1 MEGTGVRVD
10 NVAQNDLEPSAPIA
24 EVTGKLNNAANLL
37 SLGAT
42 LEIEDVAADLVPRRG
57 FAVSMWVKHN
67 STSFGLP
74 RIQWAQR
81 SLSGTIVMDKGSAND
96 VWGTNTKYDVNQY
109 NVTFTSGVW
118 RHILYY
124 FDMDNGQYG
133 LFVNGAHKQDV
144 TSAGDPT
151 FAAWLAD
158 NSGLSQRV
166 HKFIVA
172 NVTGQTVSVDE
183 MAFFDLTSY
192 AGAYSMSDLAGA
204 LYNGGTG
211 RFYTAEAN
219 ESDSSSSDSGE
230 SRSSNSSSSSSSTEG
245 ALLSSSSS
253 SQSSSSNSSSSTEC
267 GQTEL
272 LLHGD
277 GSDGGTT
284 FTDSSSNNFTV
295 TRVGSTVTDTGIKKF
310 GTASLQFPDKTTD
323 WLTVANNAVFSPGAD
338 NFTVEGWFYTASL
351 AGGKDYDIYGHGSGG
366 VNGAI
371 RLRVVVNGSAQARP
385 SFAANIDGTEVAAAG
400 SFGDI
405 AAGSWYHVMGV
416 RDGTNIKVFL
426 NGTLKAT
433 TACGSGTMAAPDGVV
448 YIGAHSQI
456 PGSWSG
462 SMQLDAR

>member
-144 TSAGDPT
+144 TSAGAPT

-253 SQSSSSNSSSSTEC
+253 SSTAGLSTSSDSSSSSVEGMTNHWDME
-267 GQTEL
+267 
-272 LLHGD
+272 D
-277 GSDGGTT
+277 GSGTT
-284 FTDSSSNNFTV
+284 ATDV
-295 TRVGSTVTDTGIKKF
+295 I
-310 GTASLQFPDKTTD
+310 
-323 WLTVANNAVFSPGAD
+323 GA
-338 NFTVEGWFYTASL
+338 A
-351 AGGKDYDIYGHGSGG
+351 
-366 VNGAI
+366 
-371 RLRVVVNGSAQARP
+371 
-385 SFAANIDGTEVAAAG
+385 
-400 SFGDI
+400 
-405 AAGSWYHVMGV
+405 
-416 RDGTNIKVFL
+416 
-426 NGTLKAT
+426 NGTLQNSPSWVSGKVGSYALDFET
-433 TACGSGTMAAPDGVV
+433 GSSQYVSCPAFTPPTSISIACWIKPESAVAGSVVGIYTA
-448 YIGAHSQI
+448 
-456 PGSWSG
+456 
-462 SMQLDAR
+462 